1 MIGHQVL
8 ARLKFNDHFTGEF
21 AGHRG
26 GGREIC
32 FDAVDIYTIRDARIV
47 TNWHLEDNLNA
58 AQAARRKRSA
68 LKIRSVREIDRQHA
82 RKLLV
87 ELCVAWRARLTLK
100 LIG

>member
-1 MIGHQVL
+1 VPEAWVIGHQVL
-8 ARLKFNDHFTGEF
+8 ARLKFNGHFTGEF

-68 LKIRSVREIDRQHA
+68 LKIRSVRGD
-82 RKLLV
+82 
-87 ELCVAWRARLTLK
+87 
-100 LIG
+100 